1 MKRLLWIASL
11 VLFIAAGITY
21 YVRVDVSAAPT
32 KLTFDAVSRGDVVT
46 TVEATGTL
54 QPLDTVQV
62 GTQVSGTIA
71 SIGTDFNQLVKRGQ
85 ILATLDAS
93 IYQTQIDQAK
103 ATVIRLQSEVE
114 RAQVQ
119 YEDAALKLKRAEQL
133 AAEQLLAQQE
143 VDTARST
150 ARVAETGLTGAKAQ
164 LSQAQAALTQAN
176 VNLSHTVI
184 KSPADGIVLSRAVE
198 VGQTV
203 SAGLQAPTLFIIAR
217 DLRRLELQ
225 ARVDESD
232 IGGVK
237 SGAPVTFTVDAY
249 PRREFIGKVRLVQ
262 LQPQTVQNV
271 VTYTTVIDVPNDDE
285 LLKPGMTSTVSIEV
299 ERADNVLRVP
309 AAALRFTP
317 TEQVLKEFPAAADPA
332 MSDEARGLRQGSDAP
347 ARRAAS
353 ARGASSR
360 GAVWQLVDGRLHR
373 IPVRVGVS
381 DGAQVAITSDA
392 LSEGASIVTGIARSE
407 TTAVATPAPAGG
419 SPLVPQMPRRPGA
432 NAGGQR
438 QNQGR

>member
-1 MKRLLWIASL
+1 MKRILWIATL
-11 VLFIAAGITY
+11 VVLVAAGITY
-21 YVRVDVSAAPT
+21 YSRVDVSAAPT
-32 KLTFDAVSRGDVVT
+32 QLTFDAVSRGDVVA

-85 ILATLDAS
+85 VLATLDPA
-93 IYQTQIDQAK
+93 IFQTQIDQAK
-103 ATVIRLQSEVE
+103 ATVIRLESEVE

-150 ARVAETGLTGAKAQ
+150 ARVAQTALTGAKAQ
-164 LSQAQAALTQAN
+164 LNQAQAALTQAN

-184 KSPADGIVLSRAVE
+184 KAPADGIVLSRAVE

-203 SAGLQAPTLFIIAR
+203 SASMQAPTLFIIAR
-217 DLRRLELQ
+217 DLTRLELQ

-237 SGAPVTFTVDAY
+237 PGAPVTFTVDAY
-249 PRREFIGKVRLVQ
+249 PRREFTGKVRLVQ

-285 LLKPGMTSTVSIEV
+285 LLKPGMTSTVSIQV
-299 ERADNVLRVP
+299 ERAANTLRVP

-317 TEQVLKEFPAAADPA
+317 TEQVLKEFPAASVAGSGD
-332 MSDEARGLRQGSDAP
+332 DQQGNR
-347 ARRAAS
+347 RRA
-353 ARGASSR
+353 
-360 GAVWQLVDGRLHR
+360 AVWQLVDGRLHR
-373 IPVRVGVS
+373 IPVRAGVS
-381 DGAQVAITSDA
+381 DGANVAITTDA
-392 LSEGASIVTGIARSE
+392 LSEGASIITGVARSE
-407 TTAVATPAPAGG
+407 ASADAAPAAGG
-419 SPLVPQMPRRPGA
+419 SPLVPQMPRRPGG

-438 QNQGR
+438 QPQGR

>member
-1 MKRLLWIASL
+1 MKRLLWIAGL
-11 VLFIAAGITY
+11 CLLIAAGFAY
-21 YVRVDVSAAPT
+21 YVHVDVSAAPT
-32 KLTFDAVSRGDVVT
+32 QLTFDAVSRGDVVS

-62 GTQVSGTIA
+62 GTQVSGTIS
-71 SIGTDFNQLVKRGQ
+71 SIGTDFNQIVKRGQ
-85 ILATLDAS
+85 VLATLDPA
-93 IYQTQIDQAK
+93 IYQSQIDQAK
-103 ATVIRLQSEVE
+103 ANVIRLQSEVE
-114 RAQVQ
+114 RSQVQ
-119 YEDAALKLKRAEQL
+119 YEDALLKLKRAEQL

-150 ARVAETGLTGAKAQ
+150 ARVAQASLTGAKAQ

-184 KSPADGIVLSRAVE
+184 KAPADGIVLNRAVE

-203 SAGLQAPTLFIIAR
+203 SAGLQAPTLFVIAR

-237 SGAPVTFTVDAY
+237 PGAPVTFTVDAY
-249 PRREFIGKVRLVQ
+249 PRREFTGKVRLVQ

-285 LLKPGMTSTVSIEV
+285 LLKPGMTSTVSIQID
-299 ERADNVLRVP
+299 RADNMLRVP

-317 TEQVLKEFPAAADPA
+317 SEQVLKEFPAANAEPA
-332 MSDEARGLRQGSDAP
+332 PFDRTAGR
-347 ARRAAS
+347 RRAA
-353 ARGASSR
+353 
-360 GAVWQLVDGRLHR
+360 AVWQLVDGRLHR
-373 IPVRVGVS
+373 VPVRVSVS
-381 DGAQVAITSDA
+381 DGTQVAIASDA
-392 LSEGASIVTGIARSE
+392 LSEGVSIITGVARSDAAE
-407 TTAVATPAPAGG
+407 APAPAAGG
-419 SPLVPQMPRRPGA
+419 SPLVPQMPRRPG

-438 QNQGR
+438 QGR

>member
-1 MKRLLWIASL
+1 MKRLLWIAGL
-11 VLFIAAGITY
+11 CLLLAAGVAY
-21 YVRVDVSAAPT
+21 YVGVDVSAAPT
-32 KLTFDAVSRGDVVT
+32 QLTFDAVSRGDVVA

-85 ILATLDAS
+85 VLATLDPA
-93 IYQTQIDQAK
+93 IYQSQIDQAK
-103 ATVIRLQSEVE
+103 ANVIRLQSDVE

-150 ARVAETGLTGAKAQ
+150 ARVA
-164 LSQAQAALTQAN
+164 QAALNGARAQLNQSQAAVTQAN

-184 KSPADGIVLSRAVE
+184 KSPTDGIVLNRAVE

-203 SAGLQAPTLFIIAR
+203 SAGLQAPTLFVIAR
-217 DLRRLELQ
+217 DLTRLELE

-249 PRREFIGKVRLVQ
+249 PRREFTGTVRLVQ

-271 VTYTTVIDVPNDDE
+271 VTYTTVIDVPNGDE
-285 LLKPGMTSTVSIEV
+285 LLKPGMTSTVSIQID
-299 ERADNVLRVP
+299 RADNTLRVP
-309 AAALRFTP
+309 TAALRFAP
-317 TEQVLKEFPAAADPA
+317 TEQILKEFPAANVEPLGPDAPA
-332 MSDEARGLRQGSDAP
+332 GRLRQGSGAP
-347 ARRAAS
+347 GRRAAV
-353 ARGASSR
+353 
-360 GAVWQLVDGRLHR
+360 VWQLVDGRLHQ
-373 IPVRVGVS
+373 IPVRVSVS
-381 DGAQVAITSDA
+381 DGTQVAIASDA
-392 LSEGASIVTGIARSE
+392 LTEGASIITGVARSDAA
-407 TTAVATPAPAGG
+407 TTAAPAAGG
-419 SPLVPQMPRRPGA
+419 SPLVPQMPRRPG
-432 NAGGQR
+432 NAGGARRGQ
-438 QNQGR
+438 

>member
-1 MKRLLWIASL
+1 MKRLLWIPGL
-11 VLFIAAGITY
+11 CLLIAAGFAY

-32 KLTFDAVSRGDVVT
+32 QLTFDTVSRGDVVV

-71 SIGTDFNQLVKRGQ
+71 TIGTDFNQVVKRGQ
-85 ILATLDAS
+85 VLATLDPA
-93 IYQTQIDQAK
+93 IYQSQIDQAK
-103 ATVIRLQSEVE
+103 ANVIRLQAEVE

-150 ARVAETGLTGAKAQ
+150 ARVAQTSLTGAKAQ
-164 LSQAQAALTQAN
+164 LNQAQAALTQAN

-184 KSPADGIVLSRAVE
+184 KAPADGIVLNRAVE
-198 VGQTV
+198 AGQTV
-203 SAGLQAPTLFIIAR
+203 SAGLQAPTLFVLAR
-217 DLRRLELQ
+217 DLKRLELQ

-237 SGAPVTFTVDAY
+237 PGAPVTFTVDAY
-249 PRREFIGKVRLVQ
+249 PRREFTGTVRLVQ

-285 LLKPGMTSTVSIEV
+285 LLKPGMTSTVSIQID
-299 ERADNVLRVP
+299 RADNTLKVP
-309 AAALRFTP
+309 AAAVRFTP
-317 TEQVLKEFPAAADPA
+317 TEAVLKEFPAATAEPA
-332 MSDEARGLRQGSDAP
+332 VSDQPVGR
-347 ARRAAS
+347 RRAA
-353 ARGASSR
+353 
-360 GAVWQLVDGRLHR
+360 AVWQLVDGRLHR
-373 IPVRVGVS
+373 IPVRVGIS
-381 DGAQVAITSDA
+381 DGTQITISSDQ
-392 LSEGASIVTGIARSE
+392 LNEGASIVTGVARSE
-407 TTAVATPAPAGG
+407 TSAQAAPGASG
-419 SPLVPQMPRRPGA
+419 SPLVPQMPRRPG
-432 NAGGQR
+432 NAGSRQPRGQ
-438 QNQGR
+438 

>member
-1 MKRLLWIASL
+1 MKRLLWIAGLCLL
-11 VLFIAAGITY
+11 VAAGFAY

-32 KLTFDAVSRGDVVT
+32 QLTFDSVSRGDVVV

-71 SIGTDFNQLVKRGQ
+71 TIGTDFNQIVKRGQ
-85 ILATLDAS
+85 VLATLDPA
-93 IYQTQIDQAK
+93 IYQSQIDQAK
-103 ATVIRLQSEVE
+103 ANVIRLEAEVE

-119 YEDAALKLKRAEQL
+119 YEDAALRLKRAEQL

-150 ARVAETGLTGAKAQ
+150 TRVAQTSLTGARAQ
-164 LSQAQAALTQAN
+164 LNQAQAALTQAN

-184 KSPADGIVLSRAVE
+184 KAPADGIVLNRAVE
-198 VGQTV
+198 AGQTV
-203 SAGLQAPTLFIIAR
+203 SAGLQAPTLFVIAR
-217 DLRRLELQ
+217 DLKRLELQ

-237 SGAPVTFTVDAY
+237 PGAPVVFTVDAY
-249 PRREFIGKVRLVQ
+249 PRREFAGTVRLVQ

-285 LLKPGMTSTVSIEV
+285 LLKPGMTSTVSIQID
-299 ERADNVLRVP
+299 RADNALKVP
-309 AAALRFTP
+309 AAAVRFVP
-317 TEQVLKEFPAAADPA
+317 TEQILKEFPAANADPA
-332 MSDEARGLRQGSDAP
+332 VSDQP
-347 ARRAAS
+347 AGRRRAA
-353 ARGASSR
+353 
-360 GAVWQLVDGRLHR
+360 AVWQLVDGRLHR

-381 DGAQVAITSDA
+381 DGTQIAISSGQ
-392 LSEGASIVTGIARSE
+392 LNEGASIVTGVARSE
-407 TTAVATPAPAGG
+407 TGAQAAPAASG
-419 SPLVPQMPRRPGA
+419 SPLVPQMPRRPGT
-432 NAGGQR
+432 AGNR
-438 QNQGR
+438 QPRGR

>member
-1 MKRLLWIASL
+1 MKRLLWIAGL
-11 VLFIAAGITY
+11 CLLIAAGFAY

-32 KLTFDAVSRGDVVT
+32 QLTFDTVSRGDVVA

-71 SIGTDFNQLVKRGQ
+71 TIGTDFNQVVKRGQ
-85 ILATLDAS
+85 VLATLDPA
-93 IYQTQIDQAK
+93 IYQSQIDQAK
-103 ATVIRLQSEVE
+103 ANVIRLQAEVE

-150 ARVAETGLTGAKAQ
+150 ARVAQTSLTGAKAQ
-164 LSQAQAALTQAN
+164 LNQAQAALTQVN

-184 KSPADGIVLSRAVE
+184 KSPADGIVLNRAVE

-203 SAGLQAPTLFIIAR
+203 SAGLQAPTLFVIAR
-217 DLRRLELQ
+217 DLTRLELQ

-249 PRREFIGKVRLVQ
+249 PRREFTGKVRLVQ

-285 LLKPGMTSTVSIEV
+285 LLKPGMTSTVSIQID
-299 ERADNVLRVP
+299 RADNALRVP
-309 AAALRFTP
+309 AAALGFTP
-317 TEQVLKEFPAAADPA
+317 AEAVMKEFPAAT
-332 MSDEARGLRQGSDAP
+332 SGTSGS
-347 ARRAAS
+347 
-353 ARGASSR
+353 GAKR
-360 GAVWQLVDGRLHR
+360 PAVWQLVDGRLHR

-381 DGAQVAITSDA
+381 DGTQIAIVSDR
-392 LSEGASIVTGIARSE
+392 LTEGTSIVTGVARSE
-407 TTAVATPAPAGG
+407 TTAEAAPGGG
-419 SPLVPQMPRRPGA
+419 SPLVPQMRRRPA
-432 NAGGQR
+432 NAGR
-438 QNQGR
+438 

>member
-1 MKRLLWIASL
+1 MKRLLWIAGLILL
-11 VLFIAAGITY
+11 VAAGVFY

-32 KLTFDAVSRGDVVT
+32 QLTFDAVSRGDVVA

-62 GTQVSGTIA
+62 STQVSGTIA

-85 ILATLDAS
+85 VLATLDPA
-93 IYQTQIDQAK
+93 IFQTQIDQAK
-103 ATVIRLQSEVE
+103 ATVIRLQSDVE

-150 ARVAETGLTGAKAQ
+150 ARVAETALTGARAQ
-164 LSQAQAALTQAN
+164 LNQAQAALTQAN

-184 KSPADGIVLSRAVE
+184 KAPADGIVLSRAVE

-203 SAGLQAPTLFIIAR
+203 SASMQAPTLFIIAR
-217 DLRRLELQ
+217 DLTRLELQ

-237 SGAPVTFTVDAY
+237 PGAPVTFTVDAY
-249 PRREFIGKVRLVQ
+249 PRREFSGKVRLVQ

-285 LLKPGMTSTVSIEV
+285 LLKPGMTSTVSIQV
-299 ERADNVLRVP
+299 ERAPNTLRVP

-317 TEQVLKEFPAAADPA
+317 TEQVLKEFPASNVEPA
-332 MSDEARGLRQGSDAP
+332 SSEAPSDGRLRQGSSKQG
-347 ARRAAS
+347 RRA
-353 ARGASSR
+353 
-360 GAVWQLVDGRLHR
+360 AVWQLVDGRLHR
-373 IPVRVGVS
+373 IPVRAGVS
-381 DGAQVAITSDA
+381 DGANVAVSSDA
-392 LSEGASIVTGIARSE
+392 LDEGASIITGIARSE
-407 TTAVATPAPAGG
+407 AAADATPATGG
-419 SPLVPQMPRRPGA
+419 SPLVPQMPRRPGG
-432 NAGGQR
+432 NAGGAR
-438 QNQGR
+438 QSQGR

>member
-1 MKRLLWIASL
+1 MKRLLWIAGLILL
-11 VLFIAAGITY
+11 VAAGVFY

-32 KLTFDAVSRGDVVT
+32 QLTFDAVSRGDVVA

-62 GTQVSGTIA
+62 STQVSGTIA

-85 ILATLDAS
+85 VLATLDPA
-93 IYQTQIDQAK
+93 IFQTQIDQAK
-103 ATVIRLQSEVE
+103 ATVIRLQSDVE

-150 ARVAETGLTGAKAQ
+150 ARVAETALTGARAQ
-164 LSQAQAALTQAN
+164 LNQAQAALTQAN

-184 KSPADGIVLSRAVE
+184 RAPADGIVLSRAVE

-203 SAGLQAPTLFIIAR
+203 SASMQAPTLFIIAR
-217 DLRRLELQ
+217 DLTRLELQ

-237 SGAPVTFTVDAY
+237 PGAPVTFTVDAY
-249 PRREFIGKVRLVQ
+249 PRREFTGKVRLVQ

-285 LLKPGMTSTVSIEV
+285 LLKPGMTSTVSIQV
-299 ERADNVLRVP
+299 ERAANTLRVP

-317 TEQVLKEFPAAADPA
+317 TEQVLKEFPASNVEPP
-332 MSDEARGLRQGSDAP
+332 SSEAPGDGRLRQGTSGHG
-347 ARRAAS
+347 RRA
-353 ARGASSR
+353 
-360 GAVWQLVDGRLHR
+360 AVWQLVDGRLHR
-373 IPVRVGVS
+373 IPVRAGVS
-381 DGAQVAITSDA
+381 DGANVAITSDA
-392 LSEGASIVTGIARSE
+392 LDEGVSIITGIARSE
-407 TTAVATPAPAGG
+407 ASADATPAATGG
-419 SPLVPQMPRRPGA
+419 SPLVPQMPRRPGG
-432 NAGGQR
+432 NAGGAR
-438 QNQGR
+438 QSQGR

>member
-11 VLFIAAGITY
+11 VLLVAAGITY

-32 KLTFDAVSRGDVVT
+32 QLTFDAVSRGDVVA

-62 GTQVSGTIA
+62 GTQVSGTIVT
-71 SIGTDFNQLVKRGQ
+71 IGTDFNQLVKRGQ
-85 ILATLDAS
+85 ILATLDSS
-93 IYQTQIDQAK
+93 IYQSQIDQAQ
-103 ATVIRLQSEVE
+103 ASVIRLRSELD

-150 ARVAETGLTGAKAQ
+150 ARVAETSVTSARAQ
-164 LSQAQAALTQAN
+164 LTQAQAALTQAN

-217 DLRRLELQ
+217 DLTRLELQ

-237 SGAPVTFTVDAY
+237 PGARVTFTVDAY
-249 PRREFIGKVRLVQ
+249 PRREFAGQVRLVQ

-285 LLKPGMTSTVSIEV
+285 LLKPGMTSTVSIQI
-299 ERADNVLRVP
+299 ERAENVLRVP
-309 AAALRFTP
+309 AAALRFAP
-317 TEQVLKEFPAAADPA
+317 TEQVLKEFPAAAADPA
-332 MSDEARGLRQGSDAP
+332 VSDQPARLRQGS
-347 ARRAAS
+347 
-353 ARGASSR
+353 GASSR
-360 GAVWQLVDGRLHR
+360 RAAVWQLIEGRLHR
-373 IPVRVGVS
+373 IPVRTGVS
-381 DGAQVAITSDA
+381 DGTQVAITADA
-392 LSEGASIVTGIARSE
+392 LNEGASIITGVARSE
-407 TTAVATPAPAGG
+407 GSAAAAPAAASG
-419 SPLVPQMPRRPGA
+419 SPLVPQMPRRPG

-438 QNQGR
+438 QSSGR

>member
-1 MKRLLWIASL
+1 MVLLA
-11 VLFIAAGITY
+11 AAGIAY

-32 KLTFDAVSRGDVVT
+32 QLTFDAVSRGDVVA

-71 SIGTDFNQLVKRGQ
+71 SIGTDFNQVVKRGQ
-85 ILATLDAS
+85 LLATLDQALFL
-93 IYQTQIDQAK
+93 TQIDQAK
-103 ATVIRLQSEVE
+103 ATVIRLQAELE

-119 YEDAALKLKRAEQL
+119 YEDALLKLSRAEQL
-133 AAEQLLAQQE
+133 AEAQLLPRQD

-150 ARVAETGLTGAKAQ
+150 ARVAETSVTGARAQ
-164 LSQAQAALTQAN
+164 LTQAQAALKQAN

-184 KSPADGIVLSRAVE
+184 TSPADGIVLNRAVE

-203 SAGLQAPTLFIIAR
+203 SAGLQAPTLFVIAR
-217 DLRRLELQ
+217 DLKRLELQ

-237 SGAPVTFTVDAY
+237 AGAPVSFTVDAY
-249 PRREFIGKVRLVQ
+249 PRRQFSGTVRLVQ

-285 LLKPGMTSTVSIEV
+285 LLKPGMTSTVSIEI
-299 ERADNVLRVP
+299 ERAGNTLRVP

-317 TEQVLKEFPAAADPA
+317 SEQLLEEFPSGDPI
-332 MSDEARGLRQGSDAP
+332 EEGAR
-347 ARRAAS
+347 
-353 ARGASSR
+353 RGASI
-360 GAVWQLVDGRLHR
+360 WQLVEGRLHR
-373 IPVRVGVS
+373 VRVRPGVS
-381 DGAQVAITSDA
+381 DGTQVAIATNQ
-392 LSEGASIVTGIARSE
+392 LTEGASIVTGVARSE
-407 TTAVATPAPAGG
+407 TAAAAPAASG
-419 SPLVPQMPRRPGA
+419 SPLVPQMPRR
-432 NAGGQR
+432 R
-438 QNQGR
+438 R

>member
-11 VLFIAAGITY
+11 VLTVAAGIIY

-32 KLTFDAVSRGDVVT
+32 RLTFDSVSRGDVVA

-71 SIGTDFNQLVKRGQ
+71 SIGTDFNELVKRSQ
-85 ILATLDAS
+85 ILATLDPA
-93 IYQTQIDQAK
+93 IYKTQIDQAK
-103 ATVIRLQSEVE
+103 ATVIRLQSDVE

-150 ARVAETGLTGAKAQ
+150 MRVAQTSLTGAKAQ
-164 LSQAQAALTQAN
+164 LTQAQAALTQAE

-184 KSPADGIVLSRAVE
+184 KAPSDGIVLSRAVE

-217 DLRRLELQ
+217 DLTRLELQ

-237 SGAPVTFTVDAY
+237 PGAPVTFTVDAY
-249 PRREFIGKVRLVQ
+249 PRREFTGKVRLVQ

-271 VTYTTVIDVPNDDE
+271 VTYTTVIDVPNEDE
-285 LLKPGMTSTVSIEV
+285 LLKPGMTSTVSIQID
-299 ERADNVLRVP
+299 RAADALRVP

-317 TEQVLKEFPAAADPA
+317 SEQMLKEFPVVDTESAG
-332 MSDEARGLRQGSDAP
+332 EQRGRG
-347 ARRAAS
+347 RA
-353 ARGASSR
+353 
-360 GAVWQLVDGRLHR
+360 AVWQLVDGRLHR
-373 IPVRVGVS
+373 IPVRAGVS
-381 DGAQVAITSDA
+381 DGTQVAIRTDA
-392 LSEGASIVTGIARSE
+392 LDEGASIITGVARSE
-407 TTAVATPAPAGG
+407 AGAPAAPASSG
-419 SPLVPQMPRRPGA
+419 SPLVPQMPRRGS
-432 NAGGQR
+432 R
-438 QNQGR
+438 QGR

>member
-1 MKRLLWIASL
+1 MKRILWIATL
-11 VLFIAAGITY
+11 VVLVAAGITY
-21 YVRVDVSAAPT
+21 YIRVDVSAAPT
-32 KLTFDAVSRGDVVT
+32 QLTFDAVSRGDVVA

-85 ILATLDAS
+85 VLATLDPA
-93 IYQTQIDQAK
+93 IFQTQIDQAK
-103 ATVIRLQSEVE
+103 ATVIRLESEVE

-119 YEDAALKLKRAEQL
+119 YEDAALKLTRAEQL

-150 ARVAETGLTGAKAQ
+150 ARVAQTALTGAKAQ
-164 LSQAQAALTQAN
+164 LNQAQAALTQAN

-184 KSPADGIVLSRAVE
+184 KAPADGIVLSRAVE

-203 SAGLQAPTLFIIAR
+203 SASMQAPTLFIIAR
-217 DLRRLELQ
+217 DLTRLELQ

-237 SGAPVTFTVDAY
+237 PGAPVTFTVDAY
-249 PRREFIGKVRLVQ
+249 PRREFTGKVRLVQ

-285 LLKPGMTSTVSIEV
+285 LLKPGMTSTVSIQV
-299 ERADNVLRVP
+299 ERAANTLRVP

-317 TEQVLKEFPAAADPA
+317 TEQVLKEFPAASVAGSGD
-332 MSDEARGLRQGSDAP
+332 DQQGNR
-347 ARRAAS
+347 RRA
-353 ARGASSR
+353 
-360 GAVWQLVDGRLHR
+360 AVWQLVDGRLHR
-373 IPVRVGVS
+373 IPVRTGVS
-381 DGAQVAITSDA
+381 DGANVAITTDA
-392 LSEGASIVTGIARSE
+392 LSEGASIITGVARSE
-407 TTAVATPAPAGG
+407 ASADAAPAAGG
-419 SPLVPQMPRRPGA
+419 SPLVPQMPRRPGG

-438 QNQGR
+438 QPQGR

>member
-1 MKRLLWIASL
+1 VCMKRLLWIASL
-11 VLFIAAGITY
+11 CLLIAAGVAY
-21 YVRVDVSAAPT
+21 YIRVDVSAAPT
-32 KLTFDAVSRGDVVT
+32 QLTFDAVSRGDVVA

-71 SIGTDFNQLVKRGQ
+71 TIGTDFNQLVTRGQ
-85 ILATLDAS
+85 VLATLDAS
-93 IYQTQIDQAK
+93 IYRTQIDQAK
-103 ATVIRLQSEVE
+103 ATVTRLQSEVE

-119 YEDAALKLKRAEQL
+119 FEDAALKLKRAEQL
-133 AAEQLLAQQE
+133 AAEQLIAQQD

-150 ARVAETGLTGAKAQ
+150 SRIAETGLTGAKAQ
-164 LSQAQAALTQAN
+164 LTQAQAALTQAN

-203 SAGLQAPTLFIIAR
+203 SAGLQAPTLFILAR

-237 SGAPVTFTVDAY
+237 AGAPVTFTVDAY
-249 PRREFIGKVRLVQ
+249 PRREFAGRVRLVQ

-285 LLKPGMTSTVSIEV
+285 LLKPGMTSTVSIQI
-299 ERADNVLRVP
+299 ERADNALRVP

-317 TEQVLKEFPAAADPA
+317 SEQVLKEFPAANADPA
-332 MSDEARGLRQGSDAP
+332 LSDQPARVRQGSAGSNG
-347 ARRAAS
+347 RRAAI
-353 ARGASSR
+353 
-360 GAVWQLVDGRLHR
+360 WQLVNGRLHR
-373 IPVRVGVS
+373 VPVRVGVS
-381 DGAQVAITSDA
+381 DGTQVAITTDA
-392 LSEGASIVTGIARSE
+392 LDEGASIITGVARSE
-407 TTAVATPAPAGG
+407 ASAQAAPAAGG
-419 SPLVPQMPRRPGA
+419 SPLVPQMPRRPG

-438 QNQGR
+438 QSQGR